1 MKTMNSKYQKHEP
14 SHEKFLKNAD
24 DFCVYTIRLLKDEN
38 ICPKS
43 ARWLGAEEIVKI
55 TQRFYTEVHRAN
67 NIKVTNAE
75 EKRMRH
81 AAQVSAYSLIATLGE
96 KMSFN
101 ARIYEM
107 KVNILSGWLTR
118 KGEIQSWLSGW
129 IRSDE
134 KRYED
139 I

>member
-1 MKTMNSKYQKHEP
+1 MNSKYQKHES
-14 SHEKFLKNAD
+14 SHEKFLENAD
-24 DFCVYTIRLLKDEN
+24 DFCVYTIRLLKDEK

-43 ARWLGAEEIVKI
+43 ARWLWAEEIVKI
-55 TQRFYTEVHRAN
+55 TQRFHTEVHRAN
-67 NIKVTNAE
+67 SIKVTNAE
-75 EKRMRH
+75 EKKMRH
-81 AAQVSAYSLIATLGE
+81 AAHGSAYSLIATLGE
-96 KMSFN
+96 KMTFN

-118 KGEIQSWLSGW
+118 KGEVQSWLSGW

-134 KRYED
+134 NRYEG

>member
-55 TQRFYTEVHRAN
+55 TQRFHTEVHRAN

-75 EKRMRH
+75 EKKMRH

>member
-1 MKTMNSKYQKHEP
+1 MNSKYQKHEP

>member
-1 MKTMNSKYQKHEP
+1 MKESMKYNKHED

-38 ICPKS
+38 VCPKS
-43 ARWLGAEEIVKI
+43 ARWLGAEELVQI
-55 TQRFYTEVHRAN
+55 TQRFHTNLHYAN
-67 NIKVTNAE
+67 NIKVSN
-75 EKRMRH
+75 EKEKQTRH
-81 AAQVSAYSLIATLGE
+81 AAQANAYALIQTLGE
-96 KMSFN
+96 KMTFN
-101 ARIYEM
+101 ARVYDV
-107 KVNILSGWLTR
+107 KVNVLSGWLQR
-118 KGEIQSWLSGW
+118 KGEVQAWLSKW

>member
-1 MKTMNSKYQKHEP
+1 MNSKYQKHEP

-38 ICPKS
+38 VCPKS

-55 TQRFYTEVHRAN
+55 TQRFHTEVHRAN

-75 EKRMRH
+75 EKKTRH

-96 KMSFN
+96 KMPFN
-101 ARIYEM
+101 ARIYGM

>member
-1 MKTMNSKYQKHEP
+1 MNSKYQKHEP

-38 ICPKS
+38 VCPKS

-55 TQRFYTEVHRAN
+55 TQRFHTEVHRAN

-75 EKRMRH
+75 EKKMRR
-81 AAQVSAYSLIATLGE
+81 AAQVSAYSYIATLGE

-101 ARIYEM
+101 ARIYGM

-134 KRYED
+134 KRYEG